1 MFTAPPP
8 LPRRA
13 LAGLALGLS
22 APRLARAEAG
32 FPSRPVSIIVPFTA
46 GGTTD
51 QQMRALA
58 EGVTRRLGQPVVIE
72 NRPGGGGTLGVAATA
87 KARPDGYTLAQMIT
101 PAMRLAMLQPM
112 SYDVLR
118 DFTPVIHLTG
128 YFFGLAVRADAPW
141 ESWQDFVRAA
151 RARPGEVS
159 VGNSGANGTLHLGML
174 ELGLR
179 EEVRFNHVP
188 YRGEAEAIPA
198 LLGGHVDAVA
208 NSAGLGEL
216 VDHGKARWLNV
227 WTARRSRR
235 WPEVPTLLELG
246 YEGMVITS
254 PYGLVGPAGLPSAVV
269 ERLHDA
275 CRAAMDDRAHRA
287 VLERAD
293 MAAEYLGPADYAA
306 FLRAQVQRER
316 ALLRRLNLI
325 PA

>member
-1 MFTAPPP
+1 MPIAPPT

-13 LAGLALGLS
+13 LPGLAAGLAL
-22 APRLARAEAG
+22 PRLARAEAG
-32 FPSRPVSIIVPFTA
+32 FPSRAVSILVPFTA

-58 EGVTRRLGQPVVIE
+58 EGAARRLGQPVIIE

-87 KARPDGYTLAQMIT
+87 KARPDGHTLAQMIT

-118 DFTPVIHLTG
+118 DFSPVIHLTG

-141 ESWQDFVRAA
+141 ESWRDFVRAA
-151 RARPGEVS
+151 QSRPGQLS

-179 EEVRFNHVP
+179 EDVQFNHVP
-188 YRGEAEAIPA
+188 FRGEADTIPA

-216 VDHGKARWLNV
+216 VDNGKARWLNV
-227 WTARRSRR
+227 WTAQRSRR
-235 WPEVPTLLELG
+235 WPDVPTLVELG
-246 YEGMVITS
+246 YDGMVITS
-254 PYGLVGPAGLPSAVV
+254 PYGLVGPAGMQPAVV
-269 ERLHDA
+269 GRLHDA
-275 CRAAMDDRAHRA
+275 FRAAMDDPAHRA
-287 VLERAD
+287 VLQKAD
-293 MAAEYLGPADYAA
+293 MVAEYLGPDEYAA
-306 FLRAQVQRER
+306 ALRAQVERER
-316 ALLRRLNLI
+316 ALLQRLKLL
-325 PA
+325 AA